1 MATTAS
7 TTHQGHQGHQ
17 GRILVI
23 DEERTSRQQLANLI
37 GELGFEVDAPASAG
51 AALKRVGDTTYD
63 AVFLDLVLRR
73 SGGMDLLEQVLRAR
87 PNLSVVIVTEQRGSG
102 SGVSAMK
109 KGAYH
114 YLTKPVEQGVL
125 DVVLRNC
132 LERSRLL
139 QQNAQLK
146 QETLLDDQTTVFN
159 RRYMDEHMD
168 AELERSRR
176 YGHKFSIVFLDLDHL
191 RTVNDRYGHLA
202 GSRVL
207 REVAQLIQGKL
218 RKSDRIFRYGGDE
231 FLVTLPETG
240 AEGALRVANRV
251 RRAVRSNQF
260 LGPEGPT
267 ISLTASFGVA
277 TFPQDGTTKEAL
289 IGCADAAMYQV
300 KATTRDGVAAWD
312 AR

>member
-1 MATTAS
+1 MTTLS
-7 TTHQGHQGHQ
+7 TTQ

-23 DEERTSRQQLANLI
+23 DEERNTRQQLSELI
-37 GELGFEVDAPASAG
+37 GGLGFEVDATASAG
-51 AALKRVGDTTYD
+51 TALKRVGETAYD

-73 SGGMDLLEQVLRAR
+73 TGGADLLEQILRAR
-87 PNLSVVIVTEQRGSG
+87 PSLSVVIVTDPAGIEA
-102 SGVSAMK
+102 GVSAMK

-114 YLTKPVEQGVL
+114 YLTKPIESGAL
-125 DVVLRNC
+125 DIVLRNC
-132 LERSRLL
+132 VERSRLL
-139 QQNAQLK
+139 QQNAQLR

-168 AELERSRR
+168 AELDRSRR
-176 YGHKFSIVFLDLDHL
+176 YGHKFSILFLDLDHL

-240 AEGALRVANRV
+240 PEGALRVANRLRRGV
-251 RRAVRSNQF
+251 RGYQF
-260 LGPEGPT
+260 LAPEGPAV
-267 ISLTASFGVA
+267 SLTASFGVA
-277 TFPQDGTTKEAL
+277 TFPDDGTTKEAL
-289 IGCADAAMYQV
+289 IRCADAAMYRV
-300 KATTRDGVAAWD
+300 KTTTRDGVAAWE
-312 AR
+312 AG